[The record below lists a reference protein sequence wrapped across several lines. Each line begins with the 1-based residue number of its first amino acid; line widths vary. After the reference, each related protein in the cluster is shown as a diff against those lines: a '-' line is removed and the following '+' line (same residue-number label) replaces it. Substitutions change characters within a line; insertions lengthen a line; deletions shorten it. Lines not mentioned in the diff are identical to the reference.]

1 VRISDGFALLVLA
14 AVTAC
19 ASEKSD
25 VAPGLEQAEKL
36 PAQEAI
42 PILTRTLMNA
52 LPGDA
57 RTWDR
62 LLSDR
67 AVQVT
72 EDGRIEDKE
81 KLLASL
87 RPFPPG
93 TSASIDVRDL
103 EVTEFGETAVAVFRW
118 FETETVVQQWI
129 QVNRVSSCVWR
140 REHGRWRLAAV
151 HTTVTPRDPEALP
164 IDAQELG
171 LYAGTYELSPGG
183 PTYVVEHRGD
193 LLFGGPGK
201 DEPKPLI
208 MVGRNVF
215 AEYGAPIGELL
226 IFVDRP
232 RGTVDRMVRRS
243 KGADLSWLRVA
254 GAPGPPPVK
263 P

>member
-1 VRISDGFALLVLA
+1 MRRSSGFALLVLA
-14 AVTAC
+14 ALTAC

-36 PAQEAI
+36 PAQEAV

-81 KLLASL
+81 GLLASL

-93 TSASIDVRDL
+93 TSGSIEVRDL
-103 EVTEFGETAVAVFRW
+103 EVSEFGDTAVAVFRW
-118 FETETVVQQWI
+118 FDTESVLQQWI

-151 HTTVTPRDPEALP
+151 HTTVTPRDPEPLP
-164 IDAQELG
+164 GDPQELG
-171 LYAGTYELSPGG
+171 LYSGTYQLSPGG
-183 PTYVVEHRGD
+183 RTYLVEHRGD
-193 LLFGGPGK
+193 LLFGGPTK
-201 DEPKPLI
+201 EELKPLI

-215 AEYGAPIGELL
+215 AERGAPVGDLL

-232 RGTVDRMVRRS
+232 QGTVDRLVRRS

-254 GAPGPPPVK
+254 GDPGPQPVK